1 MTAVSGGSTPS
12 IGSRFGKM
20 FHRLVMRVEHIFDQ
34 TWVIIP
40 SQPILN
46 SFIFFGT
53 LLVIL
58 VDAPPIYFE
67 GLMIGHWVFIAWCAM
82 GIASPI
88 GTAIAH
94 HLIYRYQ
101 KRTRLF
107 GFWLRAGSDI
117 MTLLALTAYI
127 VARFLSPFDDASV
140 YSISIL
146 IGVWVI
152 QTLLVVRDLWALV
165 LIERTAS
172 RLHKVVYEGGV
183 L

>member
-1 MTAVSGGSTPS
+1 MSTISGSSVLNPKN
-12 IGSRFGKM
+12 RFGKIL
-20 FHRLVMRVEHIFDQ
+20 HKLIMRVEHIFDQ

-46 SFIFFGT
+46 VFIFLGT
-53 LLVIL
+53 LMVIL
-58 VDAPPIYFE
+58 VDAPPISFE
-67 GLMIGHWVFIAWCAM
+67 ALMIGPWVFVAWCAM
-82 GIASPI
+82 GTASPV

-94 HLIYRYQ
+94 HLIYRHQ
-101 KRTRLF
+101 KKTRLF

-117 MTLLALTAYI
+117 MMLLALTAYL
-127 VARFLSPFDDASV
+127 VAKFLSPFDDASV
-140 YSISIL
+140 YSTSIL
-146 IGVWVI
+146 IGVWII

-172 RLHKVVYEGGV
+172 RLHKVVYGGGD

>member
-1 MTAVSGGSTPS
+1 MS
-12 IGSRFGKM
+12 IAPGNLIPNQNSRLGKI
-20 FHRLVMRVEHIFDQ
+20 FHKLIVRVEQIFDQ

-40 SQPILN
+40 SQGVLN
-46 SFIFFGT
+46 VFIFLGT
-53 LLVIL
+53 LMVIL

-67 GLMIGHWVFIAWCAM
+67 GLMIGHWVFIAWCIM
-82 GIASPI
+82 GISSPV

-127 VARFLSPFDDASV
+127 VARFLSPFDDATV

-152 QTLLVVRDLWALV
+152 QTLLVIRDLWALV

-172 RLHKVVYEGGV
+172 RLHKVVYGGGD